1 MSHDLTRTGDE
12 SGRDPLT
19 DDEYVAIG
27 GITKPHGLRGEMRVH
42 AFNLDSPLW
51 KKLTRVLLVHG
62 DGRRE
67 SRTVTRSKRANKF
80 VVMALEG
87 VDSIEAVDALRKV
100 ELHVLRSEFP
110 EATPEEYY
118 YADMAGM
125 SVVDEDGGVLGQV
138 ISVLEYPAV
147 DCLEVRA
154 ENGGVREV
162 PLTRPWLRDVDK
174 EAKQVVIR
182 EWDDL
187 PVRSG

>member
-1 MSHDLTRTGDE
+1 MSSANE
-12 SGRDPLT
+12 AERDPVAE
-19 DDEYVAIG
+19 DEYVAIG

-51 KKLTRVLLVHG
+51 NKLTTVLLVHS

-67 SRTVTRSKRANKF
+67 TRSVTRSKRAHKF

-87 VDSIEAVDALRKV
+87 VDTIEAVDALRKV
-100 ELHVLRSEFP
+100 ELHVLRSDFP
-110 EATPEEYY
+110 EATTEEYY

-125 SVVDEDGGVLGQV
+125 SVVDEDGVVLGEV
-138 ISVLEYPAV
+138 LSVLEYPAV
-147 DCLEVRA
+147 DCLEVRGVA
-154 ENGGVREV
+154 GGVREV

-174 EAKQVVIR
+174 ESKQVVVR

>member
-1 MSHDLTRTGDE
+1 MSHDLTQAGE
-12 SGRDPLT
+12 SAQEPMT

-67 SRTVTRSKRANKF
+67 SRDVIRSKRANKY

-87 VDSIEAVDALRKV
+87 VESIEDVDALRKV

-110 EATPEEYY
+110 EASEEEYY
-118 YADMAGM
+118 YADLPGM
-125 SVVDEDGGVLGQV
+125 SVVDEGGAVLGEV
-138 ISVLEYPAV
+138 LKVLEYPAV
-147 DCLEVRA
+147 DCLEVRGA
-154 ENGGVREV
+154 TGGVREV
-162 PLTRPWLRDVDK
+162 PLTRPWLRDID
-174 EAKQVVIR
+174 EESGQVTVR
-182 EWDDL
+182 DWDDL

>member
-1 MSHDLTRTGDE
+1 MTD
-12 SGRDPLT
+12 

-51 KKLTRVLLVHG
+51 KKLTSVLLVHG

-67 SRTVTRSKRANKF
+67 SRAVIRSKRANKF
-80 VVMALEG
+80 VVMSLEG

-110 EATPEEYY
+110 EAATEEYY
-118 YADMAGM
+118 YADLPGM
-125 SVVDEDGGVLGQV
+125 SVVDEDGTVLGEV
-138 ISVLEYPAV
+138 LKVLEYPAV
-147 DCLEVRA
+147 DCLEVRGA
-154 ENGGVREV
+154 TGGVREI
-162 PLTRPWLRDVDK
+162 PLTRPWLRDIDD
-174 EAKQVVIR
+174 ENKQVVVR